1 MENFGLDQKIESYS
15 VADYIAKQLENI
27 EAKEVEIEKEK
38 VKISF
43 LKQLNNHSRLRLDAA
58 KFALKKAEID
68 LAEKV

>member
-1 MENFGLDQKIESYS
+1 MENFGLDQKIENYS

-58 KFALKKAEID
+58 KFALKKAEME

>member
-1 MENFGLDQKIESYS
+1 MENFGLDQKIDNYS

-58 KFALKKAEID
+58 KFSLKKAEIE

>member
-1 MENFGLDQKIESYS
+1 MENFGLDQEIDNYS

-58 KFALKKAEID
+58 KFALKKAEIE

>member
-1 MENFGLDQKIESYS
+1 MENFGLDQKIDSYS

-58 KFALKKAEID
+58 KFALKKAEME

>member
-1 MENFGLDQKIESYS
+1 MENFGLDQKIENYS

-58 KFALKKAEID
+58 KFALKKAEME
-68 LAEKV
+68 LTEKV

>member
-58 KFALKKAEID
+58 KFALKKAEME

>member
-1 MENFGLDQKIESYS
+1 MENFGLDQKIDNYS
-15 VADYIAKQLENI
+15 VDDYIAKQLENI

-58 KFALKKAEID
+58 KFALKKAEIE

>member
-1 MENFGLDQKIESYS
+1 MENYGLDQKIDNYS

-58 KFALKKAEID
+58 KFALKKAEME

>member
-58 KFALKKAEID
+58 KFALKKAEIE

>member
-1 MENFGLDQKIESYS
+1 MENFGLDQKIENYS

-58 KFALKKAEID
+58 KFALKKAEIE

>member
-1 MENFGLDQKIESYS
+1 MENYGLDQKIDSYS

-27 EAKEVEIEKEK
+27 EAKEVEIGKEK

-43 LKQLNNHSRLRLDAA
+43 LKQLNNHSRLCLDAA
-58 KFALKKAEID
+58 KFALKKAEME

>member
-1 MENFGLDQKIESYS
+1 MENFGLDQEIDSYS

-58 KFALKKAEID
+58 KFALKKAEME

>member
-1 MENFGLDQKIESYS
+1 MENYGLDQKIESYS

-58 KFALKKAEID
+58 KFALKKAEME

>member
-1 MENFGLDQKIESYS
+1 MENFGLDQKIDNYS

-58 KFALKKAEID
+58 KFALKKAEIE

>member
-1 MENFGLDQKIESYS
+1 MENFGLDQKIDNYS
-15 VADYIAKQLENI
+15 VADYIAKQLGNI

-58 KFALKKAEID
+58 KFALKKAEIE

>member
-1 MENFGLDQKIESYS
+1 MENYGLDQKIDSYS

-58 KFALKKAEID
+58 KFALKKAEME

>member
-1 MENFGLDQKIESYS
+1 MENFGLDQKIDNYS

-43 LKQLNNHSRLRLDAA
+43 LKQLNILS
-58 KFALKKAEID
+58 
-68 LAEKV
+68 